1 MTIDA
6 TPTSPVTDAAP
17 ASLAA
22 DPTTAALKLVDVN
35 LAATVEQASVGSDP
49 YRIDADGAP
58 YVPVGDGG
66 IVLGVR
72 LGDGVWEHPADHAA
86 PGACLVH
93 PDPAAGYALAAQAC
107 IGNPVTVRTGA
118 AAGRAGVVVGKR
130 GEGGRVI
137 AVFPQDTLRLLRPGD
152 QLAVRGRGAGAAD
165 PVPGVT
171 IRNIDPALLAVLP
184 VTLGPETLT
193 VGVRTRLPSKLVG
206 NGIGRPTPM
215 WDLDLQLT
223 PADAR
228 RYDAAGLRLGDL
240 VAITDLDA
248 RFNAGYRRGWVTIG
262 LVGHGGSPQPGHG
275 PGVTAILTGPAGSL
289 RATPDP
295 SGHQGLSEEAALDA
309 VRDLL

>member
-1 MTIDA
+1 MTIDVTPPGLGIDA
-6 TPTSPVTDAAP
+6 TPAGLTSEAT
-17 ASLAA
+17 S
-22 DPTTAALKLVDVN
+22 AALRLVAVN

-72 LGDGVWEHPADHAA
+72 LGDGVWQHPADHAA

-107 IGNPVTVRTGA
+107 VGNLVTVRTGA
-118 AAGRAGVVVGKR
+118 AAGRTGVVVGKR

-171 IRNIDPALLAVLP
+171 IRNIDPALLTVLP
-184 VTLGPETLT
+184 VPLGPQALT
-193 VGVRTRLPSKLVG
+193 VGVRARLPSKLVG

-223 PADAR
+223 PAGAR

-289 RATPDP
+289 LASPDP
-295 SGHQGLSEEAALDA
+295 SAHQGLSEEAALDA